1 MYHAWNIADRYL
13 AHLARRKERAPDLL
27 VLEAAALFVGA
38 KIGEPLEP
46 SCQDIIS
53 LFPEYHKFRVTRH
66 ALLNLEVTVIR
77 ALNFEFKLACP
88 LEFLERYQ
96 RLLSLDRPEEQP
108 GSKQIGTAAR

>member
-13 AHLARRKERAPDLL
+13 AHLARRKERAPDLM
-27 VLEAAALFVGA
+27 VLAVAALFVGA
-38 KIGEPLEP
+38 KIGEPGEP
-46 SCQDIIS
+46 SCEGIIS
-53 LFPEYHKFRVTRH
+53 LIPEAQKFRVTRRIV
-66 ALLNLEVTVIR
+66 LDLEVTVIR
-77 ALNFEFKLACP
+77 ALNFKFKLACP